1 MKKITAIIAIVL
13 TSILLAS
20 CGTSDGP
27 LTEAQQAEKYNMS
40 VGEFKEQ
47 KDAAARMNMTIED
60 HLKMSDTSGDMD
72 MSWMD
77 MSDDSAM
84 IEDDSEEKMVMPEWA
99 HRMPD
104 GTIMNAD
111 GSIVGD
117 SDMSGTHKMEDWETM
132 DNRET
137 MSWDSTHTMDDG
149 TVMTDKD
156 MHMETM
162 HEDDDIED
170 HGSDTHWDHE

>member
-72 MSWMD
+72 MS
-77 MSDDSAM
+77 
-84 IEDDSEEKMVMPEWA
+84 
-99 HRMPD
+99 
-104 GTIMNAD
+104 
-111 GSIVGD
+111 
-117 SDMSGTHKMEDWETM
+117 
-132 DNRET
+132 
-137 MSWDSTHTMDDG
+137 
-149 TVMTDKD
+149 
-156 MHMETM
+156 
-162 HEDDDIED
+162 
-170 HGSDTHWDHE
+170 